1 MRGLIIFL
9 FLLPLTMSMAESSL
23 PPVEDLSEG
32 PGVTYRNETRV
43 ERPIV
48 DRSVE
53 RSAAAPAAEDSF
65 SSPAQSLTA
74 EDETDS
80 DQRAQQ
86 TENLLRM
93 NLPEQ
98 IELLRAQVQRLTGLV
113 EEQAYALKQLK
124 QTQQAFQQD
133 VNQRLPVTG
142 GAGVA
147 ASRQT
152 KSAAAPSAQSGASLD
167 ETQQYQQALS
177 YLTQKQYP
185 KAITAFTAY
194 ARAFPRGQFAANT
207 QYWLGELYYQQSD
220 WPAARRAFEQVAKVD
235 ARSNKVPD
243 AALKLALIQ
252 MKTGQVAAGKKA
264 LGALKQAYPNS
275 TAAQLATIELQRAA

>member
-1 MRGLIIFL
+1 MRGLILFL
-9 FLLPLTMSMAESSL
+9 FILPLTISMAESSL

-32 PGVTYRNETRV
+32 PRVVYRDEATVEQPVAEGAVSAPAV
-43 ERPIV
+43 ERG
-48 DRSVE
+48 
-53 RSAAAPAAEDSF
+53 F
-65 SSPAQSLTA
+65 SRPAQSLTA
-74 EDETDS
+74 EGAADS

-124 QTQQAFQQD
+124 QAQQAFQQD
-133 VNQRLPVTG
+133 VNQRLPAAGKVTSAPLATG
-142 GAGVA
+142 TQAASTGAG
-147 ASRQT
+147 
-152 KSAAAPSAQSGASLD
+152 LD

-194 ARAFPRGQFAANT
+194 ARDFPRGQFAANT
-207 QYWLGELYYQQSD
+207 QYWLGELYYQQSN
-220 WPAARRAFEQVAKVD
+220 WPSARRAFEQVAKVD